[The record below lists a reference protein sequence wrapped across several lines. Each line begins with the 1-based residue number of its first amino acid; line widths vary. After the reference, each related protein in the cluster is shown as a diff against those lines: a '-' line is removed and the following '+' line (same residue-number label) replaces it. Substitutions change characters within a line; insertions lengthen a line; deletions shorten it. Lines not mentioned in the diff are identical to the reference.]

1 MQYSL
6 IKYCISIP
14 GFLFFQMLQNSK
26 QWTSEPAQK
35 YCFPIFSPH
44 VYAQY
49 YCTVLTMKKIVR
61 ALTSW
66 TILFN
71 IFDENI
77 LQVSFFILF
86 MQDSQKLHL
95 YCLHY
100 YDILNAILWLMTHTY
115 IYSVADPNLSRSKV
129 LYLLYPNTNIYILY
143 EYEYM

>member
-1 MQYSL
+1 MIRVYFYMQYSL

-35 YCFPIFSPH
+35 YCLPIFSPH
-44 VYAQY
+44 VYAH
-49 YCTVLTMKKIVR
+49 CSILLTVLTMKKIVI
-61 ALTSW
+61 APTSW

-86 MQDSQKLHL
+86 MQDSQKLQL
-95 YCLHY
+95 YFLHY

-115 IYSVADPNLSRSKV
+115 IYSVADPNPSRSKV
-129 LYLLYPNTNIYILY
+129 L
-143 EYEYM
+143 

>member
-14 GFLFFQMLQNSK
+14 GFSFFQMLNSK
-26 QWTSEPAQK
+26 QWTSEPLSK
-35 YCFPIFSPH
+35 ILFSNLLSSCILYN

-49 YCTVLTMKKIVR
+49 FCTVLTMKKIVI
-61 ALTSW
+61 APTSW

-86 MQDSQKLHL
+86 MQDSQKLRF

-115 IYSVADPNLSRSKV
+115 IYSVADPNPSRSKV
-129 LYLLYPNTNIYILY
+129 L
-143 EYEYM
+143 